1 MDSLVDFTRK
11 FQDQYMDAGKIDI
24 KPESEFRQVD
34 SWDSL
39 TGMAILVMIK
49 SEYGIDIT
57 VESFKKMSTVKDVY
71 TFILSE
77 KQ

>member
-1 MDSLVDFTRK
+1 
-11 FQDQYMDAGKIDI
+11 MDAQKIDI